1 MNRRHK
7 IFNHDIIHSKCC
19 ASMFFNFFR
28 PTPPFEFQIVR
39 PTMIQYMS
47 TMTTA
52 NTAAHMHSKC
62 FNKLVHLKCLSLLI
76 SIRKWKGAKMEY

>member
-1 MNRRHK
+1 
-7 IFNHDIIHSKCC
+7 
-19 ASMFFNFFR
+19 MFFNFFR

-62 FNKLVHLKCLSLLI
+62 FNELVHLKCLSLLI